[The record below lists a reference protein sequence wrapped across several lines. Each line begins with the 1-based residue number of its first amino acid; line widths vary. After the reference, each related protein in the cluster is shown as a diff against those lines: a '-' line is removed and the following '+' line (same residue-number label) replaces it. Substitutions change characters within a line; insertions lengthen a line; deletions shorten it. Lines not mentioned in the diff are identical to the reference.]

1 MIEMTNMEMIYF
13 LLTIG
18 LTMAVMLLGG
28 VALALARR
36 NGKKKEE

>member
-1 MIEMTNMEMIYF
+1 MIKLTNTEMIFF
-13 LLTIG
+13 LMAIG

-36 NGKKKEE
+36 NGKKKED

>member
-1 MIEMTNMEMIYF
+1 MIKMTNMEMIFF
-13 LLTIG
+13 LMAVG

-28 VALALARR
+28 IALALARR